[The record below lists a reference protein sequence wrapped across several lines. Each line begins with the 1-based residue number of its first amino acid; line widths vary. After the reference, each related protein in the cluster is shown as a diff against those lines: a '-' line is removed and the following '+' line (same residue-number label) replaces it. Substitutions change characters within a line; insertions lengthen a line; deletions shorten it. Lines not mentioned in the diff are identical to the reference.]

1 MKRIFAIVGVII
13 LLALYLV
20 SFISAIFNKPYA
32 SGLFMASIF
41 CTIVIPILMYGFL
54 IVYRYVHRDEKTSV
68 SLKDLKRQNKEYEKQ
83 DFQKEDSRENKD
95 RKDLD
100 K

>member
-1 MKRIFAIVGVII
+1 MKRIFAIIGVII
-13 LLALYLV
+13 LLALYLI
-20 SFISAIFNKPYA
+20 SFISAVLAKPYA

-54 IVYRYVHRDEKTSV
+54 IVYRYVHRDDKTSV
-68 SLKDLKRQNKEYEKQ
+68 SLKDLKKQNKEYEKHE
-83 DFQKEDSRENKD
+83 FQKRDSREKKD

>member
-1 MKRIFAIVGVII
+1 MKRIFAIIGVII
-13 LLALYLV
+13 LLALYLI
-20 SFISAIFNKPYA
+20 SFISAVLAKPYA
-32 SGLFMASIF
+32 SELFMASIF

-54 IVYRYVHRDEKTSV
+54 IVYRYVHRDDKTSV
-68 SLKDLKRQNKEYEKQ
+68 SLKDLKKQNKEYEKHE
-83 DFQKEDSRENKD
+83 FQKRDSREKKD

>member
-1 MKRIFAIVGVII
+1 
-13 LLALYLV
+13 
-20 SFISAIFNKPYA
+20 
-32 SGLFMASIF
+32 
-41 CTIVIPILMYGFL
+41 MYGFL